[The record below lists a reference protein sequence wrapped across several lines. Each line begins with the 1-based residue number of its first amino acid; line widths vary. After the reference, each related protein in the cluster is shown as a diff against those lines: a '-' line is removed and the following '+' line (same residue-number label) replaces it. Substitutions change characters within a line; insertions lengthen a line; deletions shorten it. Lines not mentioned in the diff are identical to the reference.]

1 MDIIYSRKKLSIKKK
16 YLIILLLLLLVII
29 FGSLIR
35 KIAYPTFE
43 NLCKNRAIA
52 LAAKILNDE
61 TDITMK
67 DYSYEDL
74 VKVEK
79 DNEGNVQL
87 IDINIFV
94 LNDII
99 SHITENTQDE
109 ILKNR
114 REELEIRLGA
124 LLGSKLFAGI
134 GPKIEIK
141 IDTVSNFSNSL
152 KSEFYSVGINQSIH
166 RIYLELSCEMSIITP
181 INNIEETV
189 RNQVLLVES
198 IIVGETPDSYYEIES
213 LKENEQIKIIR

>member
-114 REELEIRLGA
+114 REVMAYRSESEDDNYAAKIAEL
-124 LLGSKLFAGI
+124 
-134 GPKIEIK
+134 
-141 IDTVSNFSNSL
+141 
-152 KSEFYSVGINQSIH
+152 
-166 RIYLELSCEMSIITP
+166 
-181 INNIEETV
+181 NNIYTNIL
-189 RNQVLLVES
+189 NQP
-198 IIVGETPDSYYEIES
+198 GEMVYEIDNV
-213 LKENEQIKIIR
+213 KENMLAAKKYEEISSEYTYRYEIGRAHV

>member
-1 MDIIYSRKKLSIKKK
+1 M
-16 YLIILLLLLLVII
+16 LLLLLLISIGI
-29 FGSLIR
+29 FIR

-67 DYSYEDL
+67 DYTYEDL
-74 VKVEK
+74 VKIEK
-79 DNEGNVQL
+79 DNDGKVQL

-114 REELEIRLGA
+114 REELELRLGA
-124 LLGSKLFAGI
+124 ILGSKMFSGV
-134 GPKIEIK
+134 GPEVKIK
-141 IDTVSNFSNSL
+141 IDTVSNFSNSI

-166 RIYLELSCEMSIITP
+166 RIYLELTCEMSIITP
-181 INNIEETV
+181 IRNIEETV
-189 RNQVLLVES
+189 ENQVLLVES
-198 IIVGETPDSYYEIES
+198 IIVGETPESYYEIES
-213 LKENEQIKIIR
+213 LDESEQVRMIK